1 MKIEHVAI
9 WVADIERAK
18 TFYTTYFNGVSNDKY
33 TNVKKGFSSY
43 FISYPIGARLEI
55 MQRIDVVDTKENAM
69 LGWAHI
75 AFSVGSKERVDILT
89 KQLQDDGYTL
99 ESGPR
104 TTGDGYYESV
114 ILDSEGNQ
122 IEITA

>member
-9 WVADIERAK
+9 WVADIEQAK
-18 TFYTTYFNGVSNDKY
+18 DFYTRYFEGVANEKY
-33 TNVKKGFSSY
+33 INETKGFCSY
-43 FISYPIGARLEI
+43 FITYPTGARLEI
-55 MQRIDVVDTKENAM
+55 MNRRDITEEKGKAQ

-75 AFSVGSKERVDILT
+75 AFSVGSKERVDELT
-89 KQLQDDGYTL
+89 KQLQTDGYVL

>member
-18 TFYTTYFNGVSNDKY
+18 AFYTTYFEGESNDKY
-33 TNVKKGFSSY
+33 TNEAKGFSSY
-43 FISYPIGARLEI
+43 FISYPTGARLEI
-55 MQRIDVVDTKENAM
+55 MQRTDIVDAKEKPL

-75 AFSVGSKERVDILT
+75 AFCVGSKERVDALT
-89 KQLQDDGYTL
+89 KHLQNDGYTL

>member
-9 WVADIERAK
+9 WVADIEKAK
-18 TFYTTYFNGVSNDKY
+18 QFYTSYFDGVANEKY
-33 TNVKKGFSSY
+33 TNELKGFSSY
-43 FISYPIGARLEI
+43 FITYPSGARLEVMTRKDI
-55 MQRIDVVDTKENAM
+55 TDKKTAPL

-75 AFSVGSKERVDILT
+75 AFSVGSKEHVDTLT
-89 KQLQDDGYTL
+89 KQLQNDGYTL

-122 IEITA
+122 IEITS

>member
-18 TFYTTYFNGVSNDKY
+18 TFYTTYFNGISNDKY
-33 TNVKKGFSSY
+33 TNAMKGFSSY
-43 FISYPIGARLEI
+43 FISYPTGARLEV
-55 MQRIDVVDTKENAM
+55 MQRTDVVDTKESPM